1 MIENINLKLK
11 ETENQLIYYAKKI
24 SILRKNKALELE
36 KEVKYILNQMYL
48 QQVQFK
54 FDFQI
59 NDFNDNGIDNVKIVV
74 STNSGQ
80 PLQPLQKIASGG
92 ELSRIMLAIKAVSQ
106 NSKDGG
112 TIIFDEA
119 DTGVSG
125 KVAESI
131 GHVMKKICKK
141 TTSYLYYTFSSS
153 RYVLL
158 ITICLLKKSNM
169 DNTSKVQCKIT

>member
-1 MIENINLKLK
+1 MIENINLNLK

-74 STNSGQ
+74 
-80 PLQPLQKIASGG
+80 
-92 ELSRIMLAIKAVSQ
+92 
-106 NSKDGG
+106 
-112 TIIFDEA
+112 
-119 DTGVSG
+119 
-125 KVAESI
+125 
-131 GHVMKKICKK
+131 
-141 TTSYLYYTFSSS
+141 
-153 RYVLL
+153 
-158 ITICLLKKSNM
+158 
-169 DNTSKVQCKIT
+169 